1 MKSQYFSAW
10 FGEVGLHFS
19 FPVVTAENGE
29 VDLNYYS
36 RSFELKSCPASI
48 QVFMLLALPLR
59 GN

>member
-1 MKSQYFSAW
+1 MKSEYFSAW
-10 FGEVGLHFS
+10 FGEVGLHFPL
-19 FPVVTAENGE
+19 PVITAENGN
-29 VDLNYYS
+29 VDSNNYS